1 MVLQGL
7 CSPALI
13 YLIFSTTQIIIDT
26 IKGLYNLAFMK
37 FGVTIVFTLLLNTLC
52 QRGLG
57 VISWFIVF
65 IPFILMT
72 VVVSMLLLMF
82 GLDPITGRK
91 PKAFI
96 QNIDSG
102 EVSNGKKQNKNKRIL
117 MPHPVMSNNQRTV
130 LQDQVQRR
138 TKLQK
143 DPLHDE
149 LMGDN

>member
-1 MVLQGL
+1 MVLESI

-26 IKGLYNLAFMK
+26 IKGMYNLAFMK
-37 FGVTIVFTLLLNTLC
+37 FWVTIIFTLLLNTLC

-91 PKAFI
+91 PKVLVQDI
-96 QNIDSG
+96 NSSD
-102 EVSNGKKQNKNKRIL
+102 VNNGKKREKT
-117 MPHPVMSNNQRTV
+117 HPSIISKPTISKQQSNV
-130 LQDQVQRR
+130 LQQMVQTR
-138 TKLQK
+138 TKLQN
-143 DPLHDE
+143 DPLQ
-149 LMGDN
+149 N

>member
-1 MVLQGL
+1 MVLESI

-26 IKGLYNLAFMK
+26 VKGMYNLAFMK
-37 FGVTIVFTLLLNTLC
+37 FWVTIIFTLLLNTLC

-91 PKAFI
+91 PKVLVKD
-96 QNIDSG
+96 IDS
-102 EVSNGKKQNKNKRIL
+102 SNINNGKKREI
-117 MPHPVMSNNQRTV
+117 PHPRMIPKSHISKEQGDV
-130 LQDQVQRR
+130 LQQMVQTR
-138 TKLQK
+138 TKLQN
-143 DPLHDE
+143 DPLQK
-149 LMGDN
+149 

>member
-1 MVLQGL
+1 MVLESI

-26 IKGLYNLAFMK
+26 IKGTYNLAFMK
-37 FGVTIVFTLLLNTLC
+37 FWVTIIFTLLLNTLC

-91 PKAFI
+91 PKVLVQDI
-96 QNIDSG
+96 NSSD
-102 EVSNGKKQNKNKRIL
+102 VNNGKKRKKTYPSIISKPTISKQQGN
-117 MPHPVMSNNQRTV
+117 V
-130 LQDQVQRR
+130 LQQMVQTR
-138 TKLQK
+138 TKLQN
-143 DPLHDE
+143 DPLQ
-149 LMGDN
+149 N

>member
-1 MVLQGL
+1 MVLESI

-26 IKGLYNLAFMK
+26 IKGMYNLAFMK
-37 FGVTIVFTLLLNTLC
+37 FWVTIIFTLLLNTLC

-91 PKAFI
+91 PKVLVQDI
-96 QNIDSG
+96 NSSD
-102 EVSNGKKQNKNKRIL
+102 VNNGKKREKT
-117 MPHPVMSNNQRTV
+117 HPSIISKPTISKQQGNV
-130 LQDQVQRR
+130 LQQMVQTRR
-138 TKLQK
+138 KLQN
-143 DPLHDE
+143 DPLQ
-149 LMGDN
+149 N

>member
-1 MVLQGL
+1 MVLESI

-26 IKGLYNLAFMK
+26 IKGMYNLAFMK
-37 FGVTIVFTLLLNTLC
+37 FWVTIIFTLLLNTLC

-91 PKAFI
+91 PKVLVQDI
-96 QNIDSG
+96 NSSD
-102 EVSNGKKQNKNKRIL
+102 VNNGKKREKT
-117 MPHPVMSNNQRTV
+117 HPSIISKPTISKQQSDV
-130 LQDQVQRR
+130 LQQMVQTR
-138 TKLQK
+138 TKLQN
-143 DPLHDE
+143 DPLQ
-149 LMGDN
+149 N